1 MGTYFLAGIYGVGKS
16 TIGEKLS
23 AELDIPFY
31 SAGDLISKVNG
42 ERYGAT
48 KVVTDKDKNQDIL
61 AVSVSACLEENPA
74 ILLAGHFCIVNREG
88 GVEALPEDV
97 FEKLQIEKIIL
108 LEADVETIIKHLG
121 QRDAKL
127 YSDCIVRSLAST
139 ERMLAMRTAQKLGC
153 PLRIHQMTY
162 TETDIFEISAM
173 L

>member
-1 MGTYFLAGIYGVGKS
+1 MGTYFLAGIYGVGKN

-42 ERYGAT
+42 EQYGAT
-48 KVVTDKDKNQDIL
+48 KVVTDKEKNQDIL
-61 AVSVSACLEENPA
+61 AASVSACLEKTPSL
-74 ILLAGHFCIVNREG
+74 LLAGHFCIVNREG

-139 ERMLAMRTAQKLGC
+139 ERMLATRTAQKLGC
-153 PLRIHQMTY
+153 PLCIHQMTY
-162 TETDIFEISAM
+162 TETDIFEIRAM